1 MRGWYGDVA
10 ECDRLYADDYIG
22 VTSEETAAWS
32 FIRAAFLSVADT
44 CIIPMQDYLNLG
56 NEARINQPSTLGG
69 NWEWRMLPDACTEE
83 LAERMKKLAVTFGR
97 E

>member
-1 MRGWYGDVA
+1 
-10 ECDRLYADDYIG
+10 
-22 VTSEETAAWS
+22 
-32 FIRAAFLSVADT
+32 
-44 CIIPMQDYLNLG
+44 MQDYLNLG